1 MMKKIYTLA
10 IVLLVL
16 GVSSC
21 KLGKHYS
28 RPELRLPEQIE
39 GTVPDSVSAGD
50 IRWTDLYTDPVLR
63 QLIRKTL
70 EGNKDLMIAAA
81 KVKESM
87 ELRRIAK
94 ADLFPKAEATVSAE
108 REYDETPG
116 NTFEGKVLASWEV
129 DLWGKLRWAG
139 QAALAEYLQSVEG
152 RQALQSALVAQV
164 AQAYFELIAL
174 DQELAIVRQTLA
186 ARQEGV
192 RLAKLRFEG
201 GLTSENPLRQAQ
213 VELART
219 QTLVPG
225 LEREIRLK
233 ENQITLL
240 AGEYPGEVARGKS
253 IGQQQL
259 MTALPVG
266 LSSQILERRPDI
278 RQAERLLVAQL
289 ARKKSAQADLW
300 PKLYLTGS
308 IGTEAGN
315 WGSLFGGP
323 AKLYSF
329 MPQISWPIFHAGAI
343 RSNIKAQ
350 GAIAE
355 QLLASYEQTV
365 LSAVGEVRDSLSA
378 NVKEYERSES
388 LRRGV
393 EAAQAA
399 LDVANDKY
407 ANGLVDFTNVINAQR
422 SLTSLSEEYV
432 ISQGQISANAVA
444 LFKALGGGWQ
454 PMEEAERALAE
465 AAKKAKK

>member
-225 LEREIRLK
+225 LERESDYFTGRRISRRSGEREKYRSAAVDDRSAGGIIFPNPGKTARHPPGRISVESGSCQSRCGLYQHVP
-233 ENQITLL
+233 EIYFNRTL
-240 AGEYPGEVARGKS
+240 
-253 IGQQQL
+253 
-259 MTALPVG
+259 
-266 LSSQILERRPDI
+266 
-278 RQAERLLVAQL
+278 
-289 ARKKSAQADLW
+289 
-300 PKLYLTGS
+300 
-308 IGTEAGN
+308 
-315 WGSLFGGP
+315 
-323 AKLYSF
+323 
-329 MPQISWPIFHAGAI
+329 
-343 RSNIKAQ
+343 
-350 GAIAE
+350 
-355 QLLASYEQTV
+355 
-365 LSAVGEVRDSLSA
+365 
-378 NVKEYERSES
+378 
-388 LRRGV
+388 
-393 EAAQAA
+393 
-399 LDVANDKY
+399 
-407 ANGLVDFTNVINAQR
+407 
-422 SLTSLSEEYV
+422 
-432 ISQGQISANAVA
+432 
-444 LFKALGGGWQ
+444 
-454 PMEEAERALAE
+454 
-465 AAKKAKK
+465 

>member
-39 GTVPDSVSAGD
+39 GTVPDLVSAGD

-266 LSSQILERRPDI
+266 LSSRILERRPDI
-278 RQAERLLVAQL
+278 RQAEYRLKAAHAKVGVAYT
-289 ARKKSAQADLW
+289 SMF
-300 PKLYLTGS
+300 PKFTLTGHYDLES
-308 IGTEAGN
+308 SDLTDFLKAPYFFVGGELLAPVFNLGKNRARLKASRAVQEQETYNYQKVVLQAFTEVSNALVNSRKSREIRESREHLEQSARSNLDLATLQYINGVISYLDVLDAQRGYFDAQIGLNT
-315 WGSLFGGP
+315 
-323 AKLYSF
+323 
-329 MPQISWPIFHAGAI
+329 AI
-343 RSNIKAQ
+343 RD
-350 GAIAE
+350 E
-355 QLLASYEQTV
+355 LLATV
-365 LSAVGEVRDSLSA
+365 QLYQV
-378 NVKEYERSES
+378 
-388 LRRGV
+388 
-393 EAAQAA
+393 
-399 LDVANDKY
+399 
-407 ANGLVDFTNVINAQR
+407 
-422 SLTSLSEEYV
+422 
-432 ISQGQISANAVA
+432 
-444 LFKALGGGWQ
+444 LGGGCS
-454 PMEEAERALAE
+454 
-465 AAKKAKK
+465 

>member
-1 MMKKIYTLA
+1 
-10 IVLLVL
+10 
-16 GVSSC
+16 
-21 KLGKHYS
+21 
-28 RPELRLPEQIE
+28 
-39 GTVPDSVSAGD
+39 
-50 IRWTDLYTDPVLR
+50 
-63 QLIRKTL
+63 
-70 EGNKDLMIAAA
+70 MIAAA

-259 MTALPVG
+259 MTAGIIFPNSGKTARHPPGRISVESGSCQSRCG
-266 LSSQILERRPDI
+266 LYQHVPEIYFNRT
-278 RQAERLLVAQL
+278 
-289 ARKKSAQADLW
+289 LW
-300 PKLYLTGS
+300 PR
-308 IGTEAGN
+308 E
-315 WGSLFGGP
+315 
-323 AKLYSF
+323 
-329 MPQISWPIFHAGAI
+329 Q
-343 RSNIKAQ
+343 RSD
-350 GAIAE
+350 
-355 QLLASYEQTV
+355 
-365 LSAVGEVRDSLSA
+365 RF
-378 NVKEYERSES
+378 SES
-388 LRRGV
+388 TL
-393 EAAQAA
+393 
-399 LDVANDKY
+399 
-407 ANGLVDFTNVINAQR
+407 
-422 SLTSLSEEYV
+422 
-432 ISQGQISANAVA
+432 
-444 LFKALGGGWQ
+444 LFCRW
-454 PMEEAERALAE
+454 
-465 AAKKAKK
+465 

>member
-1 MMKKIYTLA
+1 
-10 IVLLVL
+10 
-16 GVSSC
+16 
-21 KLGKHYS
+21 
-28 RPELRLPEQIE
+28 
-39 GTVPDSVSAGD
+39 
-50 IRWTDLYTDPVLR
+50 
-63 QLIRKTL
+63 
-70 EGNKDLMIAAA
+70 MIAAA

-266 LSSQILERRPDI
+266 LAYTSMF
-278 RQAERLLVAQL
+278 
-289 ARKKSAQADLW
+289 
-300 PKLYLTGS
+300 PKFTLTGHYGLES
-308 IGTEAGN
+308 SDLTDFLKAPYFFVGGELLAPVFNLGKNRARLKASRAVQEQETYNYQKVVLQAFTEVSNALVN
-315 WGSLFGGP
+315 SRKSREIRESREHLEQS
-323 AKLYSF
+323 A
-329 MPQISWPIFHAGAI
+329 
-343 RSNIKAQ
+343 RSN
-350 GAIAE
+350 
-355 QLLASYEQTV
+355 LDLATLQYINGVISY
-365 LSAVGEVRDSLSA
+365 
-378 NVKEYERSES
+378 
-388 LRRGV
+388 
-393 EAAQAA
+393 
-399 LDVANDKY
+399 LDVLD
-407 ANGLVDFTNVINAQR
+407 AQR
-422 SLTSLSEEYV
+422 GLLDA
-432 ISQGQISANAVA
+432 QIGLNNAV
-444 LFKALGGGWQ
+444 LDELLSVVYLYKALGGGF
-454 PMEEAERALAE
+454 
-465 AAKKAKK
+465 

>member
-186 ARQEGV
+186 ARQYVWQSSG
-192 RLAKLRFEG
+192 
-201 GLTSENPLRQAQ
+201 S
-213 VELART
+213 
-219 QTLVPG
+219 
-225 LEREIRLK
+225 RE
-233 ENQITLL
+233 
-240 AGEYPGEVARGKS
+240 
-253 IGQQQL
+253 
-259 MTALPVG
+259 
-266 LSSQILERRPDI
+266 D
-278 RQAERLLVAQL
+278 
-289 ARKKSAQADLW
+289 
-300 PKLYLTGS
+300 
-308 IGTEAGN
+308 
-315 WGSLFGGP
+315 
-323 AKLYSF
+323 
-329 MPQISWPIFHAGAI
+329 
-343 RSNIKAQ
+343 
-350 GAIAE
+350 
-355 QLLASYEQTV
+355 
-365 LSAVGEVRDSLSA
+365 
-378 NVKEYERSES
+378 
-388 LRRGV
+388 
-393 EAAQAA
+393 
-399 LDVANDKY
+399 
-407 ANGLVDFTNVINAQR
+407 
-422 SLTSLSEEYV
+422 
-432 ISQGQISANAVA
+432 
-444 LFKALGGGWQ
+444 
-454 PMEEAERALAE
+454 
-465 AAKKAKK
+465 

>member
-174 DQELAIVRQTLA
+174 
-186 ARQEGV
+186 
-192 RLAKLRFEG
+192 
-201 GLTSENPLRQAQ
+201 NPLRQAQ

-266 LSSQILERRPDI
+266 LSSRILERRPDI
-278 RQAERLLVAQL
+278 RQAEYRLKAAHAKVGVAYT
-289 ARKKSAQADLW
+289 SMF
-300 PKLYLTGS
+300 PKFTLTGHYGLES
-308 IGTEAGN
+308 SDLTDFLKAPYFFVGGELLAPVFNLGKNRARLKASRAVQEQETYNYQKVVLQAFTEVSNALVNSRKSREIRESREHLEQSARSNLDLATLQYINGVISYLDVLDAQRGYFDRPQYGYPRRITGYGTIVSGIGRR
-315 WGSLFGGP
+315 LFIGMSKNVHRECP
-323 AKLYSF
+323 LIR
-329 MPQISWPIFHAGAI
+329 ISGI
-343 RSNIKAQ
+343 RSP
-350 GAIAE
+350 G
-355 QLLASYEQTV
+355 
-365 LSAVGEVRDSLSA
+365 DSPFFSFA
-378 NVKEYERSES
+378 GIR
-388 LRRGV
+388 
-393 EAAQAA
+393 
-399 LDVANDKY
+399 
-407 ANGLVDFTNVINAQR
+407 
-422 SLTSLSEEYV
+422 
-432 ISQGQISANAVA
+432 
-444 LFKALGGGWQ
+444 
-454 PMEEAERALAE
+454 
-465 AAKKAKK
+465 